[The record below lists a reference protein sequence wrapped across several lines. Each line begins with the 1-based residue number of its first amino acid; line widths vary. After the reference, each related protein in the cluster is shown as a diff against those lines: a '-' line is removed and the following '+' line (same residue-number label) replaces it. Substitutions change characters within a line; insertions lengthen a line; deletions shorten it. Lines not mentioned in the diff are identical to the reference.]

1 MMNRKYFDAKT
12 VSSFMKT
19 LRKDNTRV
27 VCRTDMIVGWPT
39 ETEQERQ
46 DSLEFAAD
54 NFDEVAVYSIE
65 FNKDLPAW
73 KYADKQ
79 FSKTEIDKIQKDCK
93 EYLVKR
99 GKMAHAGQQ
108 EDETALALEANR
120 IKLRESKKAQAN

>member
-1 MMNRKYFDAKT
+1 
-12 VSSFMKT
+12 
-19 LRKDNTRV
+19 
-27 VCRTDMIVGWPT
+27 MIVGWPT
-39 ETEQERQ
+39 ETVEERNE
-46 DSLEFAAD
+46 SLEFAAE

-79 FSKTEIDKIQKDCK
+79 FEKKELDKIQKECK
-93 EYLVKR
+93 EYLFKR

-120 IKLRESKKAQAN
+120 IKLRESKKAQAS

>member
-1 MMNRKYFDAKT
+1 
-12 VSSFMKT
+12 MKK
-19 LRKDNTRV
+19 LRKENTRI

-39 ETEQERQ
+39 ETEKERN

-79 FSKTEIDKIQKDCK
+79 FEKSEIDRIQKECK
-93 EYLVKR
+93 DYLSAR
-99 GKMAHAGQQ
+99 GKVAHAGQQ
-108 EDETALALEANR
+108 EDETALALETNR
-120 IKLRESKKAQAN
+120 IKLRESKKAGLI